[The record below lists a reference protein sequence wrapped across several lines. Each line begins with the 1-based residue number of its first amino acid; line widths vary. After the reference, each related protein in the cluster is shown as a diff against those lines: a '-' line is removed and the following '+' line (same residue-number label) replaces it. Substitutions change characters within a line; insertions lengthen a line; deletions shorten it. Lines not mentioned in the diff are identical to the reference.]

1 MKAKHTVGILAAFLS
16 ISSLPLMA
24 EEVPADEG
32 NGVQALVEEAQRMA
46 RNWAER
52 LRERKDED
60 SRPST
65 YMGVVIEPVPDVLR
79 DYIDLPKGVGLLFS
93 HIAPESP
100 AARAG
105 LEDNDIIVT
114 FDGQLIVNYSQLA
127 TLIDLRGPGEPIPM
141 TILRKGEEM
150 ELTVTLEKRV
160 AGAGR
165 QSSAPRA
172 PAVPGLPDLPALPD
186 PLTGEEVGAFMERI
200 EEWIP
205 GSVSVHI
212 DENQQVH
219 VDLGELRENLHDLRA
234 KLKGM
239 NAPEAVPEIRREYG
253 DLGARTTIV
262 HVQDRNVNY
271 SSDQGKLVLT
281 SSEAGRQ
288 AMVWDASGELIYQGP
303 LPEQYEGTLP
313 ETAVELIE
321 AYEQSRR
328 KLKLEDH
335 AESLEIKL
343 KDTGGDPL
351 TRLPHPEISL
361 TLGIGQAHTARQAHE
376 WTRFP
381 DRYPPVGC

>member
-16 ISSLPLMA
+16 IGSLPLMA

-46 RNWAER
+46 REWAER
-52 LRERKDED
+52 LRDWKEED
-60 SRPST
+60 SRPGT

-79 DYIDLPKGVGLLFS
+79 DYIDLPKGVGLLFV

-105 LEDNDIIVT
+105 LKDNDIIVT

-150 ELTVTLEKRV
+150 ELTVTLEERV
-160 AGAGR
+160 QGSGK
-165 QSSAPRA
+165 QSAVPRA
-172 PAVPGLPDLPALPD
+172 PTVPRLPDLPALPD
-186 PLTGEEVGAFMERI
+186 APTGEEVGAYMERI

-205 GSVSVHI
+205 GSVGVLI
-212 DENQQVH
+212 DENEQVH
-219 VDLGELRENLHDLRA
+219 VDLSELRESLGDLRA
-234 KLKGM
+234 KLQGVK
-239 NAPEAVPEIRREYG
+239 APGGVPEIRREYG

-271 SSDQGKLVLT
+271 RSDQGKLVLT
-281 SSEAGRQ
+281 SSEAGQQ

-303 LPEQYEGTLP
+303 LPEQYEGNLP
-313 ETAVELIE
+313 PAAVELIK

-328 KLKLEDH
+328 KLKLEEK
-335 AESLEIKL
+335 AENLEIKL
-343 KDTGGDPL
+343 KETGGDPL
-351 TRLPHPEISL
+351 TWLPS
-361 TLGIGQAHTARQAHE
+361 
-376 WTRFP
+376 
-381 DRYPPVGC
+381 